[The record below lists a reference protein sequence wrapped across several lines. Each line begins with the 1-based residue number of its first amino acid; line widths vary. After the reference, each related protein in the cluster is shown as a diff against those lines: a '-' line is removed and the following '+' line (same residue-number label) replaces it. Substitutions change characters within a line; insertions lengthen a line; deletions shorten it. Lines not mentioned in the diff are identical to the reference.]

1 MDKSVETKI
10 VDLFINNIVSCS
22 EIADMLN
29 ISVYDVNHV
38 LVKYDLYR
46 KRLPDDKLLEL
57 YSSGIS
63 LCKIE
68 KEFKYSRQ
76 SLSIRLKKL
85 GIKVINKQNVVI
97 INENV
102 FDEIDSE
109 EKAYWLGFLYADG
122 CVRIQESFRNNC
134 LHKSYTLEI
143 SLKAADY
150 QHLIKFNSFTEAKYN
165 KVYIT
170 NTNYKNHKRCR
181 WTICN
186 KHMVST
192 LISKGCTPN
201 KSLMLK
207 FPNVNIFSDSS
218 LIKHFIRGYFDGDG
232 CLSFR
237 KNKNSVV
244 PVVSILGTLDFLNG
258 LVHNAKINR
267 YNLRKDKRHLHDT
280 YTLDIYSTYD
290 FLDYIYKNSTIYLNR
305 KYNRYLFFKSD
316 CRSSKELE
324 ELLASE
330 VGEGWDANTELTKE
344 FKKSLVV

>member
-1 MDKSVETKI
+1 
-10 VDLFINNIVSCS
+10 
-22 EIADMLN
+22 
-29 ISVYDVNHV
+29 
-38 LVKYDLYR
+38 
-46 KRLPDDKLLEL
+46 
-57 YSSGIS
+57 
-63 LCKIE
+63 
-68 KEFKYSRQ
+68 
-76 SLSIRLKKL
+76 
-85 GIKVINKQNVVI
+85 
-97 INENV
+97 
-102 FDEIDSE
+102 
-109 EKAYWLGFLYADG
+109 
-122 CVRIQESFRNNC
+122 
-134 LHKSYTLEI
+134 
-143 SLKAADY
+143 
-150 QHLIKFNSFTEAKYN
+150 
-165 KVYIT
+165 
-170 NTNYKNHKRCR
+170 
-181 WTICN
+181 
-186 KHMVST
+186 
-192 LISKGCTPN
+192 
-201 KSLMLK
+201 MLK